1 MFHELALSLCWA
13 FINIRNCYCMAPSE
27 QTRLLLQL
35 SNVFSSRTFEDNSRK
50 GRNTKTWRP
59 CLRRPC
65 PSLWGCA
72 MSGLRWHLKQ
82 ETKKGF
88 LKLFWDT
95 AVVSTAV
102 EHMPAEQNSWGR
114 GFDSLRVVLAFLLS
128 FYPSGVCPRSGLW
141 GSVTIQI
148 FLKKEIWL

>member
-13 FINIRNCYCMAPSE
+13 FINIWNCTAPNE
-27 QTRLLLQL
+27 QTRLLFQL
-35 SNVFSSRTFEDNSRK
+35 SNVISSRTFEDNSRK

-82 ETKKGF
+82 KTKKGF
-88 LKLFWDT
+88 LKLFRETLKSDN
-95 AVVSTAV
+95 
-102 EHMPAEQNSWGR
+102 NSGCKHSSRAHTCAAKLMRSWVW
-114 GFDSLRVVLAFLLS
+114 FPPDSAGHFSYLSIPQECVLDQVFEE
-128 FYPSGVCPRSGLW
+128 V
-141 GSVTIQI
+141 
-148 FLKKEIWL
+148 